1 MAIVV
6 RPKSHVD
13 IADATVLL
21 VDDDP
26 DVRGLL
32 QDYVAAVVSTVYV
45 AASARAALLLLAERD
60 VDILVTD
67 LILPDIDGFTLAR
80 RALSLRPTLRVLYIS
95 GYAETT
101 RQSPARPRTA
111 NFLAKPCRF
120 QEVDRA
126 LRTLVAA

>member
-1 MAIVV
+1 MPITTKA
-6 RPKSHVD
+6 RSSLE

-32 QDYVAAVVSTVYV
+32 QDFVTAVVSTVYV

-67 LILPDIDGFTLAR
+67 LILPDIDGFSLAR
-80 RALSLRPTLRVLYIS
+80 RALLLRPALRVLYIS
-95 GYAETT
+95 GYAEAT
-101 RQSPARPRTA
+101 RQSTVRPRVA
-111 NFLAKPCRF
+111 SFLAKPCRF

-126 LRTLVAA
+126 LRTLAAA

>member
-1 MAIVV
+1 MTIAAK
-6 RPKSHVD
+6 PKSFLE

-32 QDYVAAVVSTVYV
+32 QDFVAAVVSTVYV
-45 AASARAALLLLAERD
+45 ASSAGGALLLLAERK

-80 RALSLRPTLRVLYIS
+80 RALVLCPALRVLYIS

-101 RQSPARPRTA
+101 RQSPARPRAA

>member
-1 MAIVV
+1 MPMAAK
-6 RPKSHVD
+6 PKSSLE

-32 QDYVAAVVSTVYV
+32 QDFVAALVSTVYV
-45 AASARAALLLLAERD
+45 ADSAKAALRLLAERK

-67 LILPDIDGFTLAR
+67 LILPDIDGFNLAR
-80 RALSLRPTLRVLYIS
+80 HALALRPTLRVLYIS

-101 RQSPARPRTA
+101 RQSAVRPRVA

>member
-1 MAIVV
+1 MPIAA
-6 RPKSHVD
+6 RPKSSLE

-32 QDYVAAVVSTVYV
+32 QDFVAAVVSTVYV
-45 AASARAALLLLAERD
+45 AASARAALLLLKERD
-60 VDILVTD
+60 VDILLTD
-67 LILPDIDGFTLAR
+67 LILPDIDGFSLAR
-80 RALSLRPTLRVLYIS
+80 RALLLRPTLRVLYIS

-101 RQSPARPRTA
+101 RQSAARPRAA

-120 QEVDRA
+120 KDVDRA

>member
-1 MAIVV
+1 MPIAA
-6 RPKSHVD
+6 RPKSSLD

-26 DVRGLL
+26 DVRRLL
-32 QDYVAAVVSTVYV
+32 QDFVAAVVSAVYV
-45 AASARAALLLLAERD
+45 APTGQAALLLLAERN

-67 LILPDIDGFTLAR
+67 LILPDIDGFSLAR
-80 RALSLRPTLRVLYIS
+80 RALVLRPALRVLYIS

-101 RQSPARPRTA
+101 RQSPARPRAA